1 MTHGVR
7 IGNETHTRVPRG
19 TNIRPLRD
27 QIIVEP
33 LEWKPSAVLTVIY
46 QGKPLRGTV
55 KAVGPGCF
63 PKRYDGPKGKRS
75 KTWDSKA
82 FRPTEL
88 IVGDLVEFGGLELRG
103 YLFQTFLW
111 GDIEHVICR
120 EEDCALVCDDAEI
133 AA

>member
-7 IGNETHTRVPRG
+7 IGNETHTRIAADVVL
-19 TNIRPLRD
+19 RPLRD

-33 LEWKPSAVLTVIY
+33 REWKPSAVLTVIY

-120 EEDCALVCDDAEI
+120 EEDIALVCDDTEI